1 MRYNETVYRYVLLR
15 LRVEYIGNED
25 MPCVGGSMS
34 TFLGVCD
41 NGTELMTKI
50 TDRASWAGV
59 AAALQGVPKL
69 DRLCCRTRS
78 ESMLIHLL

>member
-1 MRYNETVYRYVLLR
+1 MRRPIGRSLFRISESTYDDMRYNETVYKYVLLR

-41 NGTELMTKI
+41 DGTELLTKI

-59 AAALQGVPKL
+59 AAAL
-69 DRLCCRTRS
+69 
-78 ESMLIHLL
+78 